1 MQDFY
6 ENELNKIKNG
16 SGLFHVV
23 DFQHKCKVSAFKI
36 NGFGQERVEGEVLCH
51 AFPFDS
57 AFQQK

>member
-6 ENELNKIKNG
+6 ENELNKIKNR
-16 SGLFHVV
+16 SGLFQVV

-36 NGFGQERVEGEVLCH
+36 NSFGQERVKGGGGI